1 MEITA
6 ELSMYPLA
14 ANYKPPIIDFIMDL
28 RAQPGIEIVTNQLST
43 QLRGEFDDV
52 TRAIDLCMKKTMQA
66 ERRVI
71 FTVKYLN
78 VGLDIAQTPKLD
90 IAAGERGV
98 TDRSE

>member
-6 ELSMYPLA
+6 ELSMYPLN

-28 RAQPGIEIVTNQLST
+28 REQPGIEIVTNQLST
-43 QLRGEFDDV
+43 QLRGEFEAV
-52 TRAIDLCMKKTMQA
+52 TAAINHSMRKAMQA

-78 VGLDIAQTPKLD
+78 TGLDIAETPKLD
-90 IAAGERGV
+90 IAPGERA
-98 TDRSE
+98 E